1 MLKTLHS
8 LSMLLFLV
16 LLCLAIGQ
24 LGAFFMTDTSMNWY
38 YSLQKPVW
46 TLPNFVFP
54 LVWTILYVLM
64 SFSAWLV
71 WRAKKPHYQIALD
84 FWCIQL
90 FFNALWTP
98 VFFSQQNLLYGLIII
113 DLLWISILIT
123 TIFFFKHSK
132 PAAFL
137 MLLYFLCAT
146 YAVALNFMIWQM
158 NT

>member
-24 LGAFFMTDTSMNWY
+24 LGAFFMTDTGMNWY
-38 YSLQKPVW
+38 YTLQKPAW

-64 SFSAWLV
+64 AFSAWLV
-71 WRAKKPHYQIALD
+71 WRAKKPHHQIALD
-84 FWCIQL
+84 FWCVQL
-90 FFNALWTP
+90 LFNALWTP
-98 VFFSQQNLLYGLIII
+98 VFFSQQNLFYGLIII
-113 DLLWISILIT
+113 DLLWISILVT

-132 PAAFL
+132 LAAFL
-137 MLLYFLCAT
+137 MLAYLLCAT